1 MSNSRSHNLTPPP
14 ARAPGPIRV
23 LCVDDSRDITEQLA
37 LCIAHEPDM
46 ESVGS
51 LRSANNLR
59 AELEKLRPDVV
70 LLDLS
75 MPGVDP
81 LEALRELA
89 DAGGAVPGASPG
101 GSGCSA
107 VRVIVFSGSGDREA
121 AVSAANAGAWGF
133 VCKDA
138 EIPVILGAIRE
149 VACGK
154 VAFGRWL

>member
-1 MSNSRSHNLTPPP
+1 MPNSRSRNPTPAP
-14 ARAPGPIRV
+14 ARAPARIRV
-23 LCVDDSRDITEQLA
+23 LCVDDSRDITEQLGQ
-37 LCIAHEPDM
+37 CIAMQPDM

-51 LRSANNLR
+51 LSSANNLR

-70 LLDLS
+70 LLDIA

-81 LEALRELA
+81 LEAVRELT
-89 DAGGAVPGASPG
+89 DAARAVPGASPG
-101 GSGCSA
+101 GSGCGA
-107 VRVIVFSGSGDREA
+107 ARVIVFSGSGDKKA
-121 AVSAANAGAWGF
+121 VVSAADAGAWGF